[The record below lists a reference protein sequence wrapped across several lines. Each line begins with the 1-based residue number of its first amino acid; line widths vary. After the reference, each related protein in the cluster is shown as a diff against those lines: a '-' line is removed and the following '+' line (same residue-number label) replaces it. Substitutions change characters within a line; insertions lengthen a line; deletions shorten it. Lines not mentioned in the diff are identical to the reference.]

1 MWMFDEAAFRNL
13 DALMKIVSPSM
24 DEVDMAAYL
33 RQRWSSLGLTVDT
46 DVIGNIHACV
56 KGSRDVNVAI
66 CAHMDTTAVQITK
79 ILPNGMLQ
87 FRKIGLIPHVLLGQR
102 LNIRTAGGIVTGV
115 NGLLLLLLTIY
126 VLRAK
131 TWKRFTLDTN
141 IDSKAVSSDPV
152 LSVGDRGKTV
162 TRLSPMGAVRV
173 GDNVIEVKA
182 LEGMID
188 PGVEVEVVLI
198 EDNKIYVSPVQ
209 EIKF

>member
-1 MWMFDEAAFRNL
+1 MGGSCYYAFY
-13 DALMKIVSPSM
+13 
-24 DEVDMAAYL
+24 EF
-33 RQRWSSLGLTVDT
+33 
-46 DVIGNIHACV
+46 
-56 KGSRDVNVAI
+56 GS
-66 CAHMDTTAVQITK
+66 TT
-79 ILPNGMLQ
+79 
-87 FRKIGLIPHVLLGQR
+87 
-102 LNIRTAGGIVTGV
+102 GGIVTGV